1 MTALI
6 GKKYVLLDL
15 IGSGSFGLIYQGENV
30 RTNEKVAIKVEPIKN
45 GTKLLKNE
53 ATIYQYLSN
62 KQGIPQVKWY
72 GKDYTN
78 YYMVLNLL
86 GDSLEAIKEQKGTFS
101 LKTILQIGINILDLL
116 LTIHEAGLIHRDIK
130 PDNFLLSLNDSNKK
144 IYIIDFGLCKSYLNN
159 EKHIELKQ
167 TSSLIGTPTYAS
179 INAHNFM
186 ELSRRDD
193 LESLGY
199 MLIYFYLG
207 ELEWQKSHS
216 INHDLIKEMK
226 INIINNIKIPPIL
239 IEYIKIVRSIDF
251 KEKPFYNTLFEMFK
265 REINKIDEN
274 EKINL

>member
-15 IGSGSFGLIYQGENV
+15 IGSGSFGSIYQGENV
-30 RTNEKVAIKVEPIKN
+30 RTQEKVAIKVEPIKN

-72 GKDYTN
+72 GKDSRN

-86 GDSLEAIKEQKGTFS
+86 GDSLETIKEQKGKFS
-101 LKTILQIGINILDLL
+101 LKTILQIGINVLDLL

-130 PDNFLLSLNDSNKK
+130 PDNFLLSLSDANKK
-144 IYIIDFGLCKSYLNN
+144 INIIDFGLCKSYLNN
-159 EKHIELKQ
+159 EKHIEMKQ

-207 ELEWQKSHS
+207 ELEWQKTDS

-226 INIINNIKIPPIL
+226 TNIIYNTKIPPIL
-239 IEYIKIVRSIDF
+239 IEYIKFVRTIEF
-251 KEKPFYNTLFEMFK
+251 EETPFYHILFEMLK
-265 REINKIDEN
+265 REIDKIES
-274 EKINL
+274 INF

>member
-15 IGSGSFGLIYQGENV
+15 IGSGSFGSIYQGENV
-30 RTNEKVAIKVEPIKN
+30 RTQEKVAIKVEPIKN

-72 GKDYTN
+72 GKDNRN

-86 GDSLEAIKEQKGTFS
+86 GDSLEVIKEQKGTFS
-101 LKTILQIGINILDLL
+101 LKTILQIGINVLDLL
-116 LTIHEAGLIHRDIK
+116 LTIHNAGLIHRDIK
-130 PDNFLLSLNDSNKK
+130 PDNFLLSLSDANKK
-144 IYIIDFGLCKSYLNN
+144 INIIDFGLCKSYLIN
-159 EKHIELKQ
+159 EKHIEMKQ

-207 ELEWQKSHS
+207 ELEWQKTDS

-226 INIINNIKIPPIL
+226 TNIIYNTKIPPIL
-239 IEYIKIVRSIDF
+239 IEYIKFVRTIEF
-251 KEKPFYNTLFEMFK
+251 EETPFYNILFEMLK
-265 REINKIDEN
+265 REIDIIEN
-274 EKINL
+274 INF

>member
-15 IGSGSFGLIYQGENV
+15 IGSGSFGSIYQGENV
-30 RTNEKVAIKVEPIKN
+30 RTQEKVAIKVEPIKN
-45 GTKLLKNE
+45 GTKLLNNE

-62 KQGIPQVKWY
+62 KLGIPQVKWY
-72 GKDYTN
+72 GKDNRN

-86 GDSLEAIKEQKGTFS
+86 GDSLEVIKEQKGKFS
-101 LKTILQIGINILDLL
+101 LKTILQIGINVLDLL
-116 LTIHEAGLIHRDIK
+116 LTIHNAGLIHRDIK
-130 PDNFLLSLNDSNKK
+130 PDNFLLSLSDVNKK
-144 IYIIDFGLCKSYLNN
+144 INIIDFGLCKSYLIN
-159 EKHIELKQ
+159 EKHIEMKQ

-207 ELEWQKSHS
+207 ELEWQKTDS

-226 INIINNIKIPPIL
+226 TNIIYNTKIPPIL
-239 IEYIKIVRSIDF
+239 IEYIKFVRTIEF
-251 KEKPFYNTLFEMFK
+251 EETPFYNILFEMLK
-265 REINKIDEN
+265 REIIIIEN
-274 EKINL
+274 INF

>member
-1 MTALI
+1 
-6 GKKYVLLDL
+6 
-15 IGSGSFGLIYQGENV
+15 
-30 RTNEKVAIKVEPIKN
+30 
-45 GTKLLKNE
+45 
-53 ATIYQYLSN
+53 
-62 KQGIPQVKWY
+62 
-72 GKDYTN
+72 
-78 YYMVLNLL
+78 LNFL
-86 GDSLEAIKEQKGTFS
+86 FS

>member
-6 GKKYVLLDL
+6 GKKYVLLGL
-15 IGSGSFGLIYQGENV
+15 IGSGSFGSIYEGENI
-30 RTNEKVAIKVEPIKN
+30 RTQEKVAIKVEPIKN
-45 GTKLLKNE
+45 ETKLLKNE

-62 KQGIPQVKWY
+62 KQGIPEVKWY
-72 GKDYTN
+72 GKDSRN

-86 GDSLEAIKEQKGTFS
+86 GESLETIKERKGSFS
-101 LKTILQIGINILDLL
+101 LKTIIQIGINILDLL
-116 LTIHEAGLIHRDIK
+116 KSIHEVGLIHRDIK
-130 PDNFLLSLNDSNKK
+130 PDNFLLSLSDVNKK
-144 IYIIDFGLCKSYLNN
+144 INIIDFGLCKSYLIN
-159 EKHIELKQ
+159 EKHIEMKQ

-207 ELEWQKSHS
+207 ELEWQKTDS

-226 INIINNIKIPPIL
+226 TNIIYNTKIPPIL
-239 IEYIKIVRSIDF
+239 IEYIKFVRTIEF
-251 KEKPFYNTLFEMFK
+251 EETPFYNILFEMLK
-265 REINKIDEN
+265 REIIIIEN
-274 EKINL
+274 INF

>member
-1 MTALI
+1 MTELI
-6 GKKYVLLDL
+6 GKKYKLLEL
-15 IGSGSFGLIYQGENV
+15 IGSGSFGSIYKGENV
-30 RTNEKVAIKVEPIKN
+30 RTKEKIAIKIESIKN
-45 GTKLLKNE
+45 KTKLLKNE

-72 GKDYTN
+72 GKDDTN

-216 INHDLIKEMK
+216 TNHDLIKEMK

-265 REINKIDEN
+265 REIDKIDEN
-274 EKINL
+274 EK

>member
-6 GKKYVLLDL
+6 GKKYILLDL
-15 IGSGSFGLIYQGENV
+15 IGSGSFGSIYQGENV
-30 RTNEKVAIKVEPIKN
+30 RTQEKVAIKVEPIKN

-72 GKDYTN
+72 GKDNRN

-86 GDSLEAIKEQKGTFS
+86 GESLEAIKEQKGTFS
-101 LKTILQIGINILDLL
+101 LKTILQIGINVLDLL

-130 PDNFLLSLNDSNKK
+130 PDNFLLSLSDSNKK
-144 IYIIDFGLCKSYLNN
+144 INIIDFGLCKSYLNN
-159 EKHIELKQ
+159 EKHIAMKQ

-207 ELEWQKSHS
+207 ELEWQKIDST
-216 INHDLIKEMK
+216 NHDLIKEMK
-226 INIINNIKIPPIL
+226 TNVIYNTKIPPIL
-239 IEYIKIVRSIDF
+239 IEYIKFVRSI
-251 KEKPFYNTLFEMFK
+251 EFEENPYYHTIFELFK
-265 REINKIDEN
+265 REIEN
-274 EKINL
+274 MQF